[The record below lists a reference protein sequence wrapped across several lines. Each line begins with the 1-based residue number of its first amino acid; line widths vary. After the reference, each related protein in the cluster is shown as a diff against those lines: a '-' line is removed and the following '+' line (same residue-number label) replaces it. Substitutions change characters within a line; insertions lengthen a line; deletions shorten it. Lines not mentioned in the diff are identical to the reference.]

1 MKAQELI
8 NRVRD
13 VAVNHKTLYVY
24 ACFGAPLN
32 NTNNKTGKTAT
43 SDSWDF
49 SCRFSFKVFKNILL
63 RSFNTLRLL
72 IFYLLQLTP

>member
-32 NTNNKTGKTAT
+32 NTNKQRDTNNC
-43 SDSWDF
+43 D
-49 SCRFSFKVFKNILL
+49 
-63 RSFNTLRLL
+63 
-72 IFYLLQLTP
+72 